1 MARPHRIEFPG
12 AFYHVIVRGNQRQNT
27 FIDDEDRRVFLARV
41 RRYKEKE
48 GFILY
53 AYVLMPNHV
62 HFLVETAD
70 VPLSKIMQRIN
81 LTYTQYF
88 NRKYN
93 QVGHI
98 FQGRYK
104 SLLCDRDE
112 YFLALIRYIHLNPVR
127 AKLVNSPRDYK
138 WSSHN
143 IYLSGRK
150 DFVDTEK
157 VLRVFSKNMANAR
170 RRYAHFVQDG
180 LNEGRDESLYRALGQ
195 QILGDDDFV
204 EEVDRRLAGKDKP
217 LRKPSLKEILKAIQE
232 STGVTQKEILSR
244 GRKEQVKLA
253 RGVLVGVWREF
264 GYRLVDLQKE
274 LRRDLSVLS
283 RLSRIAE
290 SGEGQN
296 ITEKVCRRLNAHMQA

>member
-12 AFYHVIVRGNQRQNT
+12 AFYHVIVRGNQRQNI
-27 FIDDEDRRVFLARV
+27 FINDEDRRAYLARV
-41 RRYKEKE
+41 RRYKEEK

-62 HFLVETAD
+62 HLLVETAD

-112 YFLALIRYIHLNPVR
+112 YLLTLIRYIHLNPVR
-127 AKLVNSPRDYK
+127 AKLVKSPRDYK

-143 IYLSGRK
+143 IYLTGRK

-157 VLRVFSKNMANAR
+157 VLRVFSKNMTNAR
-170 RRYAHFVQDG
+170 RGYAYFVQDG
-180 LNEGRDESLYRALGQ
+180 LREGRDESLYRALGQ
-195 QILGDDDFV
+195 QVLGNDDFA
-204 EEVDRRLAGKDKP
+204 EEVERRLGGKDEP
-217 LRKPSLKEILKAIQE
+217 LRKPSLKHILKAIQE
-232 STGVTQKEILSR
+232 STGVSQKEIVSR
-244 GRKEQVKLA
+244 GRRDQVILA

-264 GYRLVDLQKE
+264 GYRLVDLQPE

-283 RLSRIAE
+283 RLSRISE
-290 SGEGQN
+290 GGEGRN
-296 ITEKVCRRLNAHMQA
+296 IREEVLQKLNARMQA